1 MTVFVSASTS
11 GMPFFPDTTDTLR
24 RVYSTRDHNQAREFF
39 HDLNPVLKTAGLN
52 RFRVLVAIAE
62 VFDA

>member
-24 RVYSTRDHNQAREFF
+24 RVYSTRGHNQAREFF
-39 HDLNPVLKTAGLN
+39 RDLNPVLETAGLN
-52 RFRVLVAIAE
+52 RFRVLGAIAA
-62 VFDA
+62 VFGA